1 MEFWHGF
8 LLITSVHLL
17 AAASPGPDFV
27 LVSQQTLAKGRRTG
41 LICSFGITLGLA
53 VHIIYSVLGLATVI
67 AHSQPLLTAIKWLGG
82 SYLIYLGWQGIQA
95 KPKKPLD
102 SENSADSTNSVVNIS
117 QATPTEQGQPLS
129 NENMSSKKPFAK
141 EPSPKEL
148 STKEVSIKESSS
160 NTDSTVAILRRGFFC
175 NVFNPK
181 APVYFV
187 AIFTLVLSPDIPLW
201 QLAIYGVWMM
211 VLQMAWFSTVVML
224 LSIPAIHRRFQRF
237 EHWIDRVLGTA
248 MIILGLNLILR
259 SR

>member
-41 LICSFGITLGLA
+41 LICSLGITLGLA
-53 VHIIYSVLGLATVI
+53 IHITYSVLGLATLI

-82 SYLIYLGWQGIQA
+82 SYLVYLGWQGIQA
-95 KPKKPLD
+95 KAKKWLGGSYLVYLGWQGIQAKAKKPVDLTVAID
-102 SENSADSTNSVVNIS
+102 SDADI
-117 QATPTEQGQPLS
+117 
-129 NENMSSKKPFAK
+129 
-141 EPSPKEL
+141 
-148 STKEVSIKESSS
+148 SIKKASIDTSSTS
-160 NTDSTVAILRRGFFC
+160 SILRRGFFC

-187 AIFTLVLSPDIPLW
+187 AIFTLVLSPNIPLW

-248 MIILGLNLILR
+248 MIVLGLNLILR

>member
-8 LLITSVHLL
+8 LLITGVHLL

-27 LVSQQTLAKGRRTG
+27 LVSQQTLSKGRRTG
-41 LICSFGITLGLA
+41 LICSLGITFGLGI
-53 VHIIYSVLGLATVI
+53 HIIYSVLGLATVI

-82 SYLIYLGWQGIQA
+82 GYLIYLGWQGIQA
-95 KPKKPLD
+95 KPKKPVDLA
-102 SENSADSTNSVVNIS
+102 NSIEPVATTESTTKVSQKTLADQTMLVRKDMTPNAAFDKADS
-117 QATPTEQGQPLS
+117 AL
-129 NENMSSKKPFAK
+129 
-141 EPSPKEL
+141 
-148 STKEVSIKESSS
+148 
-160 NTDSTVAILRRGFFC
+160 AILRRGFFC

-187 AIFTLVLSPDIPLW
+187 AIFTLVLSPDIPVW

-224 LSIPAIHRRFQRF
+224 LSVPTIHRRFQRF
-237 EHWIDRVLGTA
+237 EHWIDRVLGSA
-248 MIILGLNLILR
+248 MIVLGLNLILR

>member
-41 LICSFGITLGLA
+41 LICSLGITLGLA
-53 VHIIYSVLGLATVI
+53 VHIIYSVLGLATLI

-95 KPKKPLD
+95 KAKKPADLTVAINSDAID
-102 SENSADSTNSVVNIS
+102 SDTDI
-117 QATPTEQGQPLS
+117 
-129 NENMSSKKPFAK
+129 
-141 EPSPKEL
+141 
-148 STKEVSIKESSS
+148 SIKKASIDTSSTAS
-160 NTDSTVAILRRGFFC
+160 ILRRGFFC

-201 QLAIYGVWMM
+201 QLAIYGIWMM

>member
-27 LVSQQTLAKGRRTG
+27 LVSRETLTKGRSTG
-41 LICSFGITLGLA
+41 LICSLGITLGLA
-53 VHIIYSVLGLATVI
+53 IHIIYSVLGLATII
-67 AHSQPLLTAIKWLGG
+67 AHSQPLLMAIKWLGG
-82 SYLIYLGWQGIQA
+82 GYLIYLGWQGIQA
-95 KPKKPLD
+95 KPKPIADLVSNNTATSKTQATD
-102 SENSADSTNSVVNIS
+102 HQSADRKNLT
-117 QATPTEQGQPLS
+117 LS
-129 NENMSSKKPFAK
+129 NNE
-141 EPSPKEL
+141 
-148 STKEVSIKESSS
+148 STIA
-160 NTDSTVAILRRGFFC
+160 TLRRGFLC

-224 LSIPAIHRRFQRF
+224 LSIPVILRRFRRF
-237 EHWIDRVLGTA
+237 EHWIDRVLGSA
-248 MIILGLNLILR
+248 MIVLGLNLIFR

>member
-41 LICSFGITLGLA
+41 LICSLGITLGLA
-53 VHIIYSVLGLATVI
+53 IHITYSVLGLATVI

-95 KPKKPLD
+95 KPKKTSDLTVAINSDAID
-102 SENSADSTNSVVNIS
+102 SDTDI
-117 QATPTEQGQPLS
+117 
-129 NENMSSKKPFAK
+129 
-141 EPSPKEL
+141 
-148 STKEVSIKESSS
+148 SIKKASIDTSSTAS
-160 NTDSTVAILRRGFFC
+160 ILRRGFFC

>member
-41 LICSFGITLGLA
+41 LICSLGITFGLGIH
-53 VHIIYSVLGLATVI
+53 VIYSVLGLATVI

-82 SYLIYLGWQGIQA
+82 GYLIYLGWQGIRA
-95 KPKKPLD
+95 KPKKPSDALYLTD
-102 SENSADSTNSVVNIS
+102 TDTSVSQPALSQQDMATSAPNDIANNTE
-117 QATPTEQGQPLS
+117 TP
-129 NENMSSKKPFAK
+129 F
-141 EPSPKEL
+141 
-148 STKEVSIKESSS
+148 
-160 NTDSTVAILRRGFFC
+160 AILRRGFFC

-224 LSIPAIHRRFQRF
+224 LSIPAIHQRFQRF
-237 EHWIDRVLGTA
+237 EHWIDRILGSA
-248 MIILGLNLILR
+248 MIVLGLNLILR

>member
-41 LICSFGITLGLA
+41 LLCSLGITLGLA
-53 VHIIYSVLGLATVI
+53 IHIIYSVLGLATVI

-82 SYLIYLGWQGIQA
+82 GYLIYLGWQGIQA
-95 KPKKPLD
+95 KPKKRLD
-102 SENSADSTNSVVNIS
+102 LTVSDS
-117 QATPTEQGQPLS
+117 QAIIPKTDAKTTQPLP
-129 NENMSSKKPFAK
+129 NQAALIKKPAIAK
-141 EPSPKEL
+141 DYQKAE
-148 STKEVSIKESSS
+148 STL
-160 NTDSTVAILRRGFFC
+160 AILRRGFFC

-201 QLAIYGVWMM
+201 QLSIYGVWMM

-224 LSIPAIHRRFQRF
+224 LSIPSILRRFQRF
-237 EHWIDRVLGTA
+237 EHWIDRILGGA
-248 MIILGLNLILR
+248 MIVLGLNLIFR
-259 SR
+259 NR

>member
-41 LICSFGITLGLA
+41 LICSLGITLGLA

-67 AHSQPLLTAIKWLGG
+67 AHSQLLLTTIKWLGG
-82 SYLIYLGWQGIQA
+82 GYLIYLGWQGIQA
-95 KPKKPLD
+95 KPKKPAELETVQLFEKTHPLEKAGPQVG
-102 SENSADSTNSVVNIS
+102 SSAHVS
-117 QATPTEQGQPLS
+117 QDLLTSQTTPT
-129 NENMSSKKPFAK
+129 AK
-141 EPSPKEL
+141 ETTIEKSPSNGE
-148 STKEVSIKESSS
+148 STFA
-160 NTDSTVAILRRGFFC
+160 TLRRGFLC

-224 LSIPAIHRRFQRF
+224 LSIPAVHRRFQRF

-248 MIILGLNLILR
+248 MIVLGLNLILR
-259 SR
+259 HR

>member
-41 LICSFGITLGLA
+41 LICSLGITLGLS

-95 KPKKPLD
+95 KPKKPVELTALVTQ
-102 SENSADSTNSVVNIS
+102 ENAPIDHLQAKQDASTH
-117 QATPTEQGQPLS
+117 
-129 NENMSSKKPFAK
+129 
-141 EPSPKEL
+141 
-148 STKEVSIKESSS
+148 TKFTTL
-160 NTDSTVAILRRGFFC
+160 NDTFTTLRRGFFC

-224 LSIPAIHRRFQRF
+224 LSVPAIHRRFQRF
-237 EHWIDRVLGTA
+237 EHWIDRVLGSA
-248 MIILGLNLILR
+248 MIVLGLNLILR
-259 SR
+259 HR

>member
-95 KPKKPLD
+95 KPKKPSDLAVSTNAAV
-102 SENSADSTNSVVNIS
+102 SENSVKDVS
-117 QATPTEQGQPLS
+117 QAAAIEQVPSTSAKNLSKNLSQKQP
-129 NENMSSKKPFAK
+129 
-141 EPSPKEL
+141 
-148 STKEVSIKESSS
+148 SI
-160 NTDSTVAILRRGFFC
+160 NTDSTFAILRRGFFC

-187 AIFTLVLSPDIPLW
+187 AIFTLVLSPGIPLW

-248 MIILGLNLILR
+248 MIVLGLNLILR

>member
-41 LICSFGITLGLA
+41 LICSLGITLGLA
-53 VHIIYSVLGLATVI
+53 VHIIYSVLGLATLI

-95 KPKKPLD
+95 KAKKPADLTVAINSDVID
-102 SENSADSTNSVVNIS
+102 SDTDI
-117 QATPTEQGQPLS
+117 
-129 NENMSSKKPFAK
+129 
-141 EPSPKEL
+141 
-148 STKEVSIKESSS
+148 SIKKASIDTSSTAS
-160 NTDSTVAILRRGFFC
+160 ILRRGFFC

>member
-8 LLITSVHLL
+8 LLITGVHLL

-27 LVSQQTLAKGRRTG
+27 LVTQQTLSKGRRTG
-41 LICSFGITLGLA
+41 LICSLGITFGLGIH
-53 VHIIYSVLGLATVI
+53 VVYSVLGLATII

-95 KPKKPLD
+95 KPKKPAELA
-102 SENSADSTNSVVNIS
+102 NSAGSVSNVAQNVLTTQNTIADKNISTNN
-117 QATPTEQGQPLS
+117 P
-129 NENMSSKKPFAK
+129 
-141 EPSPKEL
+141 
-148 STKEVSIKESSS
+148 
-160 NTDSTVAILRRGFFC
+160 DSAIAILRRGFFC

-248 MIILGLNLILR
+248 MIVLGLNLILR

>member
-41 LICSFGITLGLA
+41 LICSLGITLGLS

-82 SYLIYLGWQGIQA
+82 GYLIYLGWQGIQA
-95 KPKKPLD
+95 KPKKPVELTA
-102 SENSADSTNSVVNIS
+102 SVTQENAPIDHL
-117 QATPTEQGQPLS
+117 QATQDAVTRTKSIAPNDT
-129 NENMSSKKPFAK
+129 FA
-141 EPSPKEL
+141 
-148 STKEVSIKESSS
+148 T
-160 NTDSTVAILRRGFFC
+160 LRRGFFC

-187 AIFTLVLSPDIPLW
+187 AIFTLVLSPNIPLW

-237 EHWIDRVLGTA
+237 EHWIDRVLGSA
-248 MIILGLNLILR
+248 MIVLGLNLIFR
-259 SR
+259 HR

>member
-1 MEFWHGF
+1 MISVTITETQTAQEHFMEFWYGF

-41 LICSFGITLGLA
+41 LVCSIGITLGLA
-53 VHIIYSVLGLATVI
+53 VHIIYSVLGLATLI

-95 KPKKPLD
+95 KPKNPSHIASLPD
-102 SENSADSTNSVVNIS
+102 SIETNTTLPPDTLTH
-117 QATPTEQGQPLS
+117 QATLI
-129 NENMSSKKPFAK
+129 
-141 EPSPKEL
+141 EPPATS
-148 STKEVSIKESSS
+148 
-160 NTDSTVAILRRGFFC
+160 TDSTAAILRRGFFC

-201 QLAIYGVWMM
+201 QLAVYGVWMM

-224 LSIPAIHRRFQRF
+224 LSIPLIHRRFQRF
-237 EHWIDRVLGTA
+237 EHWIDRVLGSA
-248 MIILGLNLILR
+248 MIVLGLNLILR
-259 SR
+259 QR

>member
-27 LVSQQTLAKGRRTG
+27 LVSRETLTKGRRTG
-41 LICSFGITLGLA
+41 LICSLGITLGLA
-53 VHIIYSVLGLATVI
+53 VHIIYSVLGLAAVI

-82 SYLIYLGWQGIQA
+82 AYLIYLGWQGIGA
-95 KPKKPLD
+95 KPKQPV
-102 SENSADSTNSVVNIS
+102 ETNTFTNNINSNSN
-117 QATPTEQGQPLS
+117 S
-129 NENMSSKKPFAK
+129 NVTDK
-141 EPSPKEL
+141 
-148 STKEVSIKESSS
+148 TESSFA
-160 NTDSTVAILRRGFFC
+160 TLRRGFFC

-201 QLAIYGVWMM
+201 QLSIYGVWMM

-224 LSIPAIHRRFQRF
+224 LSIPVILKRFQRF
-237 EHWIDRVLGTA
+237 EHWIDRVLGIA
-248 MIILGLNLILR
+248 MIVLGLNLIFR

>member
-41 LICSFGITLGLA
+41 LICSLGITLGLA

-82 SYLIYLGWQGIQA
+82 GYLIYLGWQGIQA
-95 KPKKPLD
+95 KPHKPAETARSVAASSAANTTTCAD
-102 SENSADSTNSVVNIS
+102 HAPAHQKNSAANNQI
-117 QATPTEQGQPLS
+117 P
-129 NENMSSKKPFAK
+129 
-141 EPSPKEL
+141 
-148 STKEVSIKESSS
+148 
-160 NTDSTVAILRRGFFC
+160 STVATLRRGFFC

-187 AIFTLVLSPDIPLW
+187 AIFTLVLSPDMPLW
-201 QLAIYGVWMM
+201 QLAAYGVWMM

-224 LSIPAIHRRFQRF
+224 LSIPAIHQRFQRF
-237 EHWIDRVLGTA
+237 EHWIDRVLGSA
-248 MIILGLNLILR
+248 MIALGLNLILR
-259 SR
+259 QR

>member
-41 LICSFGITLGLA
+41 LICSLGITLGLS

-82 SYLIYLGWQGIQA
+82 GYLIYLGWQGIQA
-95 KPKKPLD
+95 KPKKPAELTTTENTSVD
-102 SENSADSTNSVVNIS
+102 VPKAENGATLFANSA
-117 QATPTEQGQPLS
+117 
-129 NENMSSKKPFAK
+129 SSKNLPEKSA
-141 EPSPKEL
+141 
-148 STKEVSIKESSS
+148 SIHTE
-160 NTDSTVAILRRGFFC
+160 STVATLRRGFFC

-237 EHWIDRVLGTA
+237 EHWIDRVLGSA
-248 MIILGLNLILR
+248 MIVLGLNLILR
-259 SR
+259 HR

>member
-41 LICSFGITLGLA
+41 LICSLGITLGLA

-95 KPKKPLD
+95 KAKKPADLTVAINSDVID
-102 SENSADSTNSVVNIS
+102 SDTDI
-117 QATPTEQGQPLS
+117 
-129 NENMSSKKPFAK
+129 
-141 EPSPKEL
+141 
-148 STKEVSIKESSS
+148 SIKKASIDTSSTAS
-160 NTDSTVAILRRGFFC
+160 ILRRGFFC

>member
-41 LICSFGITLGLA
+41 LICSLGITLGLA
-53 VHIIYSVLGLATVI
+53 IHITYSVLGLATLI

-82 SYLIYLGWQGIQA
+82 SYLIYLGWQGVQA
-95 KPKKPLD
+95 KAKKPVDLTVAID
-102 SENSADSTNSVVNIS
+102 SDADI
-117 QATPTEQGQPLS
+117 
-129 NENMSSKKPFAK
+129 
-141 EPSPKEL
+141 
-148 STKEVSIKESSS
+148 SIKKASIDTSSTS
-160 NTDSTVAILRRGFFC
+160 SILRRGFFC

-187 AIFTLVLSPDIPLW
+187 AIFTLVLSPGIPLW

-248 MIILGLNLILR
+248 MIVLGLNLILR

>member
-41 LICSFGITLGLA
+41 LICSLGIALGLA
-53 VHIIYSVLGLATVI
+53 IHITYSVLGLATLI

-95 KPKKPLD
+95 KAKKPVDLTVATD
-102 SENSADSTNSVVNIS
+102 SDAGIS
-117 QATPTEQGQPLS
+117 KNLL
-129 NENMSSKKPFAK
+129 AK
-141 EPSPKEL
+141 QEARSEKGV
-148 STKEVSIKESSS
+148 STKNTSSDI
-160 NTDSTVAILRRGFFC
+160 NSTASILRRGFFC

-187 AIFTLVLSPDIPLW
+187 AIFTLVLSPGIPLW

-248 MIILGLNLILR
+248 MIVLGLNLILR

>member
-41 LICSFGITLGLA
+41 LICSLGITLGLS

-82 SYLIYLGWQGIQA
+82 GYLIYLGWQGIQA
-95 KPKKPLD
+95 KPKKPVELTALVTQ
-102 SENSADSTNSVVNIS
+102 ENAPIDHLQAKQDASTHTKSTN
-117 QATPTEQGQPLS
+117 TE
-129 NENMSSKKPFAK
+129 
-141 EPSPKEL
+141 
-148 STKEVSIKESSS
+148 
-160 NTDSTVAILRRGFFC
+160 STVATLRRGFFC

-224 LSIPAIHRRFQRF
+224 LSVPAIHRRFQRF
-237 EHWIDRVLGTA
+237 EHWIDRVLGSA
-248 MIILGLNLILR
+248 LIVLGLNLILR
-259 SR
+259 HR

>member
-27 LVSQQTLAKGRRTG
+27 LVSRETLTKGRRTG
-41 LICSFGITLGLA
+41 LICSLGITIGLA
-53 VHIIYSVLGLATVI
+53 VHIIYSVLGLAAVI

-82 SYLIYLGWQGIQA
+82 GYLIYLGWQGIQA
-95 KPKKPLD
+95 KPKPASDLAIDASHQKNIQRKSIQHPTQD
-102 SENSADSTNSVVNIS
+102 VSKADSTL
-117 QATPTEQGQPLS
+117 AT
-129 NENMSSKKPFAK
+129 
-141 EPSPKEL
+141 
-148 STKEVSIKESSS
+148 
-160 NTDSTVAILRRGFFC
+160 LRRGFFC

-201 QLAIYGVWMM
+201 QLSIYGVWMM
-211 VLQMAWFSTVVML
+211 MLQMAWFSTVVML
-224 LSIPAIHRRFQRF
+224 LSIPAILRRFGRI
-237 EHWIDRVLGTA
+237 EHWIDRILGSA
-248 MIILGLNLILR
+248 MIILGLNLIFR

>member
-41 LICSFGITLGLA
+41 LICSVGITLGLSI
-53 VHIIYSVLGLATVI
+53 HIIYSVLGLATVI

-95 KPKKPLD
+95 KANKPLD
-102 SENSADSTNSVVNIS
+102 SANAADAIDSVANFSQDTLAKQTTSTNHTALSDKGIS
-117 QATPTEQGQPLS
+117 T
-129 NENMSSKKPFAK
+129 KKY
-141 EPSPKEL
+141 
-148 STKEVSIKESSS
+148 STKEPTTDTES
-160 NTDSTVAILRRGFFC
+160 TATILRRGFFC

-201 QLAIYGVWMM
+201 QLAIYGVWMII
-211 VLQMAWFSTVVML
+211 LQLAWFSTVVML
-224 LSIPAIHRRFQRF
+224 LSIPAINRRFQRF
-237 EHWIDRVLGTA
+237 EHWIDRVLGSA
-248 MIILGLNLILR
+248 MIVLGLNLILR

>member
-41 LICSFGITLGLA
+41 LICSLGITFGLGIH
-53 VHIIYSVLGLATVI
+53 VIYSVLGLATVI

-82 SYLIYLGWQGIQA
+82 GYLIYLGWQGIGA
-95 KPKKPLD
+95 KPKKPSD
-102 SENSADSTNSVVNIS
+102 VVHSADLDASVSQPALSQQNI
-117 QATPTEQGQPLS
+117 ATRAPLDTANNTET
-129 NENMSSKKPFAK
+129 PF
-141 EPSPKEL
+141 
-148 STKEVSIKESSS
+148 
-160 NTDSTVAILRRGFFC
+160 AILRRGFFC

-224 LSIPAIHRRFQRF
+224 LSIPAIHQKFQRF
-237 EHWIDRVLGTA
+237 EHWIDRVLGSA
-248 MIILGLNLILR
+248 MIVLGLNLILR

>member
-8 LLITSVHLL
+8 LLITGVHLL

-27 LVSQQTLAKGRRTG
+27 LVSQQTLSKGRRTG
-41 LICSFGITLGLA
+41 LICSLGITFGLGI
-53 VHIIYSVLGLATVI
+53 HIIYSVLGLATVI

-82 SYLIYLGWQGIQA
+82 GYLMYLGWQGIQA
-95 KPKKPLD
+95 KPKKPSDLANTKNVAVD
-102 SENSADSTNSVVNIS
+102 VIPVEKPAEKLETL
-117 QATPTEQGQPLS
+117 PT
-129 NENMSSKKPFAK
+129 KKP
-141 EPSPKEL
+141 SNH
-148 STKEVSIKESSS
+148 TK
-160 NTDSTVAILRRGFFC
+160 NTDSTIGILRRGFFC

-224 LSIPAIHRRFQRF
+224 LSIPAIHQRFQRF
-237 EHWIDRVLGTA
+237 EHWIDRVLGAA
-248 MIILGLNLILR
+248 MIVLGLNLILR

>member
-27 LVSQQTLAKGRRTG
+27 LVSRETLTKGRRTG
-41 LICSFGITLGLA
+41 LICSLGITLGLA
-53 VHIIYSVLGLATVI
+53 VHIIYSILGLATVI

-82 SYLIYLGWQGIQA
+82 AYLIYLGWQGIGA
-95 KPKKPLD
+95 KPKKPV
-102 SENSADSTNSVVNIS
+102 ETTTFTNNYNSNSNV
-117 QATPTEQGQPLS
+117 TDKT
-129 NENMSSKKPFAK
+129 
-141 EPSPKEL
+141 
-148 STKEVSIKESSS
+148 ESSFA
-160 NTDSTVAILRRGFFC
+160 TLRRGFFC

-201 QLAIYGVWMM
+201 QLSIYGVWMM

-224 LSIPAIHRRFQRF
+224 LSIPVILKRFQRF

-248 MIILGLNLILR
+248 MILLGLNLIFR

>member
-27 LVSQQTLAKGRRTG
+27 LVSQQTLAQGRRTG
-41 LICSFGITLGLA
+41 LICSLGITLGLA

-82 SYLIYLGWQGIQA
+82 AYLIYLGWQGIQA

-102 SENSADSTNSVVNIS
+102 SANSADATDSVLSVSQDKLTDQSTLSKNIS
-117 QATPTEQGQPLS
+117 
-129 NENMSSKKPFAK
+129 NKKP
-141 EPSPKEL
+141 
-148 STKEVSIKESSS
+148 SS
-160 NTDSTVAILRRGFFC
+160 NTESTVAILRRGFFC

-224 LSIPAIHRRFQRF
+224 LSIPAIHRRFHRF

-248 MIILGLNLILR
+248 MIVLGLNLILR

>member
-41 LICSFGITLGLA
+41 LICSLGITLGLA

-67 AHSQPLLTAIKWLGG
+67 AHSQPLLTTIKWLGG
-82 SYLIYLGWQGIQA
+82 GYLIYLGWQGIQA
-95 KPKKPLD
+95 KPKKPAELNTAHLLEKTHALEKAD
-102 SENSADSTNSVVNIS
+102 PQVGSSAHVS
-117 QATPTEQGQPLS
+117 QDALTSQTIPSG
-129 NENMSSKKPFAK
+129 K
-141 EPSPKEL
+141 ETTIEK
-148 STKEVSIKESSS
+148 SSS
-160 NTDSTVAILRRGFFC
+160 NSESTFATLRRGFLC

-224 LSIPAIHRRFQRF
+224 LSIPAVHRRFQRF

-248 MIILGLNLILR
+248 MIVLGLNLILR
-259 SR
+259 HR

>member
-41 LICSFGITLGLA
+41 LICSLGITLGLA
-53 VHIIYSVLGLATVI
+53 VHILYSVLGLVTVI

-82 SYLIYLGWQGIQA
+82 GYLMYLGWQGIGA
-95 KPKKPLD
+95 KPKKSVDLV
-102 SENSADSTNSVVNIS
+102 NSAELINSATNVSQSAPTFQTLPSNTNSATNSDST
-117 QATPTEQGQPLS
+117 
-129 NENMSSKKPFAK
+129 F
-141 EPSPKEL
+141 
-148 STKEVSIKESSS
+148 
-160 NTDSTVAILRRGFFC
+160 AILRRGFFC

-187 AIFTLVLSPDIPLW
+187 AIFTLVLSPGIPLW
-201 QLAIYGVWMM
+201 QLSIYGVWMM
-211 VLQMAWFSTVVML
+211 ILQMAWFSTVVML
-224 LSIPAIHRRFQRF
+224 LSIPTIHRRFQRV
-237 EHWIDRVLGTA
+237 EHWIDRVLGAA
-248 MIILGLNLILR
+248 MIVLGLNLILR

>member
-41 LICSFGITLGLA
+41 LVCSLGITLGLA

-102 SENSADSTNSVVNIS
+102 LAASENVGIDTSNTKS
-117 QATPTEQGQPLS
+117 TEQAQLLS
-129 NENMSSKKPFAK
+129 TKKPFIN
-141 EPSPKEL
+141 S
-148 STKEVSIKESSS
+148 
-160 NTDSTVAILRRGFFC
+160 DSTFAILRRGFFC

-248 MIILGLNLILR
+248 MIVLGLNLILR

>member
-41 LICSFGITLGLA
+41 LICSLGITLGLA

-102 SENSADSTNSVVNIS
+102 LAASENVGIDTSNTKS
-117 QATPTEQGQPLS
+117 TEQTPL
-129 NENMSSKKPFAK
+129 
-141 EPSPKEL
+141 L
-148 STKEVSIKESSS
+148 STKKPSINS
-160 NTDSTVAILRRGFFC
+160 DSTFAILRRGFFC

-187 AIFTLVLSPDIPLW
+187 AIFTLVLSPNIPLW
-201 QLAIYGVWMM
+201 QLSIYGVWMM

-248 MIILGLNLILR
+248 MIVLGLNLILR

>member
-8 LLITSVHLL
+8 LLITTVHLL

-41 LICSFGITLGLA
+41 LICSLGITLGLA

-67 AHSQPLLTAIKWLGG
+67 AHSQPLLTTIKWLGG
-82 SYLIYLGWQGIQA
+82 GYLIYLGWQGIQA
-95 KPKKPLD
+95 KPKKT
-102 SENSADSTNSVVNIS
+102 STPIEAIASSSDTS
-117 QATPTEQGQPLS
+117 QERSINQTSLSDNLMSDNPTSLQ
-129 NENMSSKKPFAK
+129 KP
-141 EPSPKEL
+141 SDN
-148 STKEVSIKESSS
+148 KES
-160 NTDSTVAILRRGFFC
+160 TFATMRRGFFC

-248 MIILGLNLILR
+248 MIVLGLNLILR

>member
-41 LICSFGITLGLA
+41 LICSVGITLGLSI
-53 VHIIYSVLGLATVI
+53 HIIYSVLGLATLI

-82 SYLIYLGWQGIQA
+82 SYLVYLGWQGIQA
-95 KPKKPLD
+95 KPKKLL
-102 SENSADSTNSVVNIS
+102 NSANLADATNSVVSVS
-117 QATPTEQGQPLS
+117 QEAL
-129 NENMSSKKPFAK
+129 AK
-141 EPSPKEL
+141 QTTSTNHTEL
-148 STKEVSIKESSS
+148 SDKAIYTKKYSTKKLPSDTES
-160 NTDSTVAILRRGFFC
+160 TAAILRRGFFC

-187 AIFTLVLSPDIPLW
+187 AIFTLVLSPGIPLW

-211 VLQMAWFSTVVML
+211 VLQLAWFSTVVML
-224 LSIPAIHRRFQRF
+224 LSIPAINRRFQRF
-237 EHWIDRVLGTA
+237 EHWIDRVLGSA
-248 MIILGLNLILR
+248 MIVLGLNLILR